1 MKIFNKLYGISL
13 LSLLLSVAAC
23 TSETEEQL
31 DKPSPEPSGKA
42 ERREVLLTLKNKL
55 SVTATKAD
63 PIATADENKISSLDI
78 YVFGSET
85 EGGTYTYQ
93 ERFCYR
99 ENSNDIPSGNDVTAL
114 DLTAKDA
121 NAKETTALLSLKKG
135 LFVKLYCIANQT
147 QLITADGT
155 PFTLFQPLS
164 QSNPGQKDNTVNPGV
179 PKETDFLT
187 YHSPLID
194 PALATDILV
203 TPLPMTGSYTTP
215 LDLTDFSVSA
225 RLQLGFRLTRTVA
238 RFDIVNDAATS
249 KFTIQS
255 VSMAKG
261 RKGVSY
267 FPLKVTGTLPTA
279 ADDDLITY
287 PPRKFEGDN
296 ANAGIVTGTFYTY
309 PSPVEDGGY
318 LILSGTYATNKS
330 EDIPVSYKVPF
341 KPTDGDNYIEVS
353 QNHRYTVNVTKA
365 DEYHLDFTIDVAD
378 WTDEGTID
386 DYNPGEAADENG
398 IAVNVDAGDA
408 TYDATTRTVTMPII
422 DGTEFTIEGGSVA
435 GYYTRMYYEN
445 EDTEH
450 QWLTMT
456 PPADATKADAVPFTY
471 TIAKKEGYI
480 GTEYPVAFIR
490 FTDKISAKE
499 TVVIVQ
505 PFAKPAVFAKLLSN
519 GCTYVDNVLTLYQT
533 VSIPQP
539 AATLN
544 VFASGGSKLD
554 FTGWTSPINWLTVS
568 PATEQAVSSADYI
581 LTLNS
586 SDASFP
592 DPYPLEGKT
601 FTFVNKANEEMKE
614 TITLKLKSDL
624 TINSSTEGQA
634 EFDNANSVL
643 RLYNNANDKVKLTV
657 KTIGGSEVVDV
668 PAWLTVTKE
677 NDEKNQTTYTFY
689 VASGATTGVNTNI
702 TIRSK
707 ADNSILKTYRVNSI
721 STAVTFSSA
730 TKSNSYTSIYN
741 FATATPRIDYFA
753 CSGSYIDFAVTSPKG
768 ITKTDGWTGI
778 KILSESTLPT
788 GQIQSNVRL
797 QTKYDDNWHKTAT
810 NPCTLT
816 VIDKYSNSVKK
827 SITVNQFRVVYEGS
841 KVPPN
846 EISTNG
852 ISWWVAPVN
861 ENNGN
866 AMFYSSFESKKGSIC
881 PSGWKIPSSADYR
894 SLTNNKNGTN
904 FRSYSSMKITKASLL
919 QVFPIVS
926 DIPYYSSDSQTG
938 EYRCGLLSSIVI
950 DGQEGAYVDGLAKT
964 SLYVRCVKDK

>member
-164 QSNPGQKDNTVNPGV
+164 QSNPGQKDNTVNPSV

-267 FPLKVTGTLPTA
+267 FPLKVTGTFPTA

-287 PPRKFEGDN
+287 PARKFEGDD
-296 ANAGIVTGTFYTY
+296 ANAGIVTGAFYTY

-341 KPTDGDNYIEVS
+341 KPADGGNYIEVS

-378 WTDEGTID
+378 WTDEGIID

-398 IAVNVDAGDA
+398 IAVNVGAGDA
-408 TYDATTRTVTMPII
+408 TYDATTRTVTMPIV
-422 DGTEFTIEGGSVA
+422 DGTQFTIEGGSVA
-435 GYYTRMYYEN
+435 GYNTRMYYEN

-456 PPADATKADAVPFTY
+456 PPADITKADAVPFTY
-471 TIAKKEGYI
+471 TITKKDGYT
-480 GTEYPVAFIR
+480 GTEFPVAFIR

-505 PFAKPAVFAKLLSN
+505 PFAKPAVLSKSLSN
-519 GCTYVDNVLTLYQT
+519 GSTYADNVLTLYQT
-533 VSIPQP
+533 ASIPQP

-544 VFASGGSKLD
+544 VFASGGSKLN
-554 FTGWTSPINWLTVS
+554 FTGWSSPVSWLTVS
-568 PATEQAVSSADYI
+568 PAMEQEISSANYV

-586 SDASFP
+586 SDAGFP
-592 DPYPLEGKT
+592 DPYPLDGKE

-614 TITLKLKSDL
+614 TVTLKLKSDL
-624 TINSSTEGQA
+624 TITSATEGQA
-634 EFDNANSVL
+634 EFDNTNSVL

-677 NDEKNQTTYTFY
+677 NDGKNQTTYTFY
-689 VASGATTGVNTNI
+689 VASGASTGVNTNI

-707 ADNSILKTYRVNSI
+707 ADNSILKTYKVYSI
-721 STAVTFSSA
+721 STAVTFSTP
-730 TKSNSYTSIYN
+730 TKSNSYTTISN
-741 FATATPRIDYFA
+741 FTSTTPTIDYFA
-753 CSGSYIDFAVTSPKG
+753 CSGSYVDFTVTSPKG
-768 ITKTDGWTGI
+768 ITKTDNWTGLNI
-778 KILSESTLPT
+778 TSESTLTT

-797 QTKYDDNWHKTAT
+797 QTKYDDQWHSTST
-810 NPCTLT
+810 SNCTLT
-816 VIDKYSNSVKK
+816 ITDKYSNSVKK
-827 SITVNQFRVVYEGS
+827 TITVKQYKIVSPGSNVPPKEVYGNKANYWVTQTAAAGGNMNHSQMRARVVAG
-841 KVPPN
+841 
-846 EISTNG
+846 T
-852 ISWWVAPVN
+852 
-861 ENNGN
+861 
-866 AMFYSSFESKKGSIC
+866 IC
-881 PSGWKIPSSADYR
+881 PSGWRVPSYADFKDMCKFEDSYDVNVWR
-894 SLTNNKNGTN
+894 DYNSSVSSLFDAWAGSTDGYASYWASDDNAREYIIWIQDRRYVIWTARGGSRTARCIKN
-904 FRSYSSMKITKASLL
+904 M
-919 QVFPIVS
+919 
-926 DIPYYSSDSQTG
+926 
-938 EYRCGLLSSIVI
+938 
-950 DGQEGAYVDGLAKT
+950 
-964 SLYVRCVKDK
+964 

>member
-99 ENSNDIPSGNDVTAL
+99 ENSSDIPSGNDVTAL

-287 PPRKFEGDN
+287 PARKFEGND
-296 ANAGIVTGTFYTY
+296 ANAGIVTGAFYTY

-330 EDIPVSYKVPF
+330 KDIPVSYKVPF
-341 KPTDGDNYIEVS
+341 KPADGGNYIEVS
-353 QNHRYTVNVTKA
+353 QNHRYTVNITKA
-365 DEYHLDFTIDVAD
+365 DEYHLDFRLDVAD

-386 DYNPGEAADENG
+386 DYKPGGNEGETG
-398 IAVNVDAGDA
+398 MEVKVDMTAGA
-408 TYDATTRTVTMPII
+408 TYDPDTRTVTLPIA
-422 DGTEFTIEGGSVA
+422 DGSEFKVTS
-435 GYYTRMYYEN
+435 TSSNNFTTNMYYEGG
-445 EDTEH
+445 DTQH
-450 QWLTMT
+450 RWLIMD
-456 PPADATKADAVPFTY
+456 PAPDFGTKAPLLKSDDDATTTGITFT
-471 TIAKKEGYI
+471 IKKNPDYKD
-480 GTEYPVAFIR
+480 THYPIAFIR
-490 FTDKISAKE
+490 FTDNMSTKE
-499 TVVIVQ
+499 TILIVQ
-505 PFAKPAVFAKLLSN
+505 PPLTITQQPTVLEAEAESAGTFKFVASVGSDYSITETSDWLELTGTTTGSITGIEQEVGYKATSVNPDENERTAEITVVASGITEKVTIKQEASAFSLSINPSGALGVQANAQGTLTMN
-519 GCTYVDNVLTLYQT
+519 GTNGLVYKFTSGFPSWITPTDGSASTAGGSTNGANQQLTYKTNSVNPNAAARSQT
-533 VSIPQP
+533 VSVMAGNILKSVQISQSGSTFSAAGATSIAVAAKGTATGSVTATDGVAWTITP
-539 AATLN
+539 ASHNGISVSPT
-544 VFASGGSKLD
+544 SGTGSKTLT
-554 FTGWTSPINWLTVS
+554 FTG
-568 PATEQAVSSADYI
+568 
-581 LTLNS
+581 
-586 SDASFP
+586 
-592 DPYPLEGKT
+592 
-601 FTFVNKANEEMKE
+601 E
-614 TITLKLKSDL
+614 T
-624 TINSSTEGQA
+624 NSSTERTGSFTVSVTGANPARSVVVTAKQMSGAFVGNLQVAKTDEGQV
-634 EFDNANSVL
+634 NWITANSKCNDSTREGKSDW
-643 RLYNNANDKVKLTV
+643 RLPSHEELKTIYNNKSSLQATGFKAFNSNGYWSSTSLSSGTHLRVNFLDCSIYDGNDT
-657 KTIGGSEVVDV
+657 
-668 PAWLTVTKE
+668 
-677 NDEKNQTTYTFY
+677 
-689 VASGATTGVNTNI
+689 TTG
-702 TIRSK
+702 
-707 ADNSILKTYRVNSI
+707 D
-721 STAVTFSSA
+721 
-730 TKSNSYTSIYN
+730 
-741 FATATPRIDYFA
+741 
-753 CSGSYIDFAVTSPKG
+753 
-768 ITKTDGWTGI
+768 
-778 KILSESTLPT
+778 
-788 GQIQSNVRL
+788 
-797 QTKYDDNWHKTAT
+797 
-810 NPCTLT
+810 
-816 VIDKYSNSVKK
+816 
-827 SITVNQFRVVYEGS
+827 
-841 KVPPN
+841 
-846 EISTNG
+846 
-852 ISWWVAPVN
+852 
-861 ENNGN
+861 
-866 AMFYSSFESKKGSIC
+866 
-881 PSGWKIPSSADYR
+881 
-894 SLTNNKNGTN
+894 
-904 FRSYSSMKITKASLL
+904 
-919 QVFPIVS
+919 
-926 DIPYYSSDSQTG
+926 
-938 EYRCGLLSSIVI
+938 
-950 DGQEGAYVDGLAKT
+950 
-964 SLYVRCVKDK
+964 YVRCVRNVN